1 MKFYAIVSFA
11 LFALASAELR
21 KVPRA
26 NRVAAAPKQAR
37 QNAVDVQ
44 VAAMT
49 DVDGNVVPFNTADV
63 NLPMQNGGL

>member
-26 NRVAAAPKQAR
+26 NRDVAAPKHAR
-37 QNAVDVQ
+37 QNAPDVS
-44 VAAMT
+44 VPAMT
-49 DVDGNVVPFNTADV
+49 DAEGNVVPFDTAGV
-63 NLPMQNGGL
+63 NLPMKNGGL

>member
-26 NRVAAAPKQAR
+26 NRDAAAPKHAR
-37 QNAVDVQ
+37 QAAVDVAA
-44 VAAMT
+44 AAMT
-49 DVDGNVVPFNTADV
+49 DADGNVVPFDTAGV
-63 NLPMQNGGL
+63 NLPMQKGGQ